1 MGKGLTAGTAFSWGL
16 EKANNVTLV
25 VMLKTHCL
33 THIKV
38 TLGNSFFWGG
48 GRGRECGILP

>member
-1 MGKGLTAGTAFSWGL
+1 MGKGLTVGTAFSWGL

-38 TLGNSFFWGG
+38 TFGNSFFWG